1 MDSTK
6 AETIREELSRR
17 RADVLPYPA
26 ERFSGRGIVICAG
39 GTRILTNAYVLV
51 RVLREVVGCTLP
63 IEIWHL
69 GRAEMPDVV
78 ARALVRL
85 GCHIVDAHRVMEQ
98 FPGEVQDG
106 WQLKT
111 YALVHSSFA
120 EVLMIDADQV
130 PTRDPACVFDWPE
143 YRATGA
149 VFWPDIIDLSATN
162 PVWSLVGLEPRRIV
176 SWETGQFC
184 IDKRRHWKA
193 INLVHWMCEQPEVFF
208 QIVYGDKDVFLV
220 AWSLLDQP
228 SSLVPHQPLRDG
240 KYLGQRDFVGEVL
253 FQHRTNC
260 KWSMHEEPYRGHGFL
275 WQAECEGF
283 IGDLVKIWNERAFE
297 PPARGAEARRLEH
310 VLAMEGWFNLVIGDD
325 DPVKVELLPGH
336 QVGTGRSYVL
346 SNWHVEDA
354 DGGFDMVFHD
364 FHKPSARLRA
374 GPDGLWRGDAL
385 GGSRRPATLEP
396 LRRPRDTA
404 PSERRTLADDL
415 VDAALRPGS
424 DELDADGLL
433 SALTLVAGIE
443 AGVDNTVERRAKAL
457 RASEPR
463 LASELDRVAEALRS
477 RLMQRVVQPPVRNAG
492 LFDAGRFYIRPAR

>member
-6 AETIREELSRR
+6 AETIRAELSRR
-17 RADVLPYPA
+17 RGEALPYPA

-51 RVLREVVGCTLP
+51 RVLREVVGCALP

-69 GRAEMPDVV
+69 GRAEMPDVIAGV
-78 ARALVRL
+78 FSRL
-85 GCHIVDAHRVMEQ
+85 GCRIVDAHRVMAQ

-111 YALVHSSFA
+111 YALIHSSFE

-143 YRATGA
+143 YSATGA
-149 VFWPDIIDLSATN
+149 VFWPDIIDLSASN

-176 SWETGQFC
+176 SWETGQLC

-208 QIVYGDKDVFLV
+208 QIVYGDKDVFLL
-220 AWSLLDQP
+220 AWSLLDEP

-240 KYLGQRDFVGEVL
+240 KYLGQRDFAGDVL

-260 KWSMHEEPYRGHGFL
+260 KWSMYEEPYRGDGFV
-275 WQAECEGF
+275 WQAECERF
-283 IGDLVKIWNERAFE
+283 IGDLVKVWNERTFDI
-297 PPARGAEARRLEH
+297 PARSAEARRLEH
-310 VLAMEGWFNLVIGDD
+310 VLVMEGRFNLIVGDD

-336 QVGTGRSYVL
+336 QIGTGRSYVL
-346 SNWHVEDA
+346 SNWHVEDV
-354 DGGFDMVFHD
+354 DGGFDIVFHD

-374 GPDGLWRGDAL
+374 GPDGIWRGDAL
-385 GGSRRPATLEP
+385 GGSRRPAVLEP
-396 LRRPRDTA
+396 LRRPFDA
-404 PSERRTLADDL
+404 VPSNVRTLADDL
-415 VDAALRPGS
+415 IDAALPPGS
-424 DELDADGLL
+424 GELDAYGLL
-433 SALTLVAGIE
+433 AALTLIAGIE
-443 AGVDNTVERRAKAL
+443 PGVDKTVEHRAKAL
-457 RASEPR
+457 QAREPR
-463 LASELDRVAEALRS
+463 LAGEMSRIAEALRS
-477 RLMQRVVQPPVRNAG
+477 RLVQRVVQPPVRNAG
-492 LFDAGRFYIRPAR
+492 LFGNGPYYVRPAR